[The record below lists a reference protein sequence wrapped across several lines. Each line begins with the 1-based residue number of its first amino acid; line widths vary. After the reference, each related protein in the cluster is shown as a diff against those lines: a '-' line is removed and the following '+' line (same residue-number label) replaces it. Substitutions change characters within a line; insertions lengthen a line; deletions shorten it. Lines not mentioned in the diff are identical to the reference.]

1 MKTQTVEHGSFLH
14 LKKGFKVTGPFICRK
29 ERKMASSVMIRPI
42 DQFDANSVAFSN
54 INKNEKGGKAVYL
67 SLPGKQ
73 KLLFQLP
80 VMRAPFGLSN
90 YVDKTSGKS
99 SYSLSLDLANH
110 PEIAAQ
116 FRAFDDKVVDFAVA
130 NSDALLGK
138 RYTRE
143 VIREALYKSPL
154 RKDKDGKYA
163 DTLYLKVMTTRDEKS
178 FAVEAYES
186 NKKPTDLSS
195 LDKGRYVVTI
205 FVVSQVWVVD
215 NKFGVSVRLMQ
226 IMFAPKTELRGF
238 SFVGVEDIPAA
249 EGEDEDEEMVAD
261 EDV

>member
-1 MKTQTVEHGSFLH
+1 
-14 LKKGFKVTGPFICRK
+14 
-29 ERKMASSVMIRPI
+29 MAASVVIRPI
-42 DQFDANSVAFSN
+42 DQLDVNSVAFSN

-90 YVDKTSGKS
+90 YVDKASGKS

-110 PEIAAQ
+110 PEIATQ
-116 FRAFDDKVVDFAVA
+116 FRALDDKVVDFAVA
-130 NSDALLGK
+130 NSEALLGK

-154 RKDKDGKYA
+154 RKDKEGKYA

-186 NKKPTDLSS
+186 NRKPTDLSS
-195 LDKGRYVVTI
+195 LEKGRNVITI
-205 FVVSQVWVVD
+205 IEVSQVWAVD

-226 IMFAPKTELRGF
+226 ILFAPKTELRGF
-238 SFVGVEDIPAA
+238 SFVGVDEIAPSGTVEEG
-249 EGEDEDEEMVAD
+249 EGEDEDEDVVED